1 MSVAGNGTAQSGLG
15 GAQGY
20 GEIEVP
26 RGDDT
31 SMQLDL
37 SAVFENGL
45 NYYGTTHTA
54 ADVFVNTNGTLSFGT
69 AFSAY
74 VIDQNTPPTHDLI
87 APFWGDVD
95 TRLDGEGAESGGIW
109 VDIDP
114 VADVVSITWNEVGVY
129 RRNGVDVN
137 TFQLQLY
144 DRGNGD
150 FDIVFRYSEIN
161 WSIGTG
167 ENDAGARVG
176 LFNAYG
182 IRTTLI
188 EIGADHSGLL
198 GLPEALGN
206 TGVSGLWLYEMR
218 GGILENS
225 GNNGLV
231 VNGTDGDDTLNGSDY
246 EDTIT
251 GMAGD
256 DILNGLSG
264 NDTLNGGKGRDRL
277 IGGDGDDILYGGTT
291 TDDLRD
297 VIYGGAGNDTINGGY
312 GNDELRG
319 DAGDDTIAGGF
330 GADLVIGGTG
340 NDVLTG
346 SAFGDEIH
354 GGSGNDFINGGFGY
368 DRVNG
373 GAGADK
379 FYHLGIA
386 DHGADWIQDYNAAD
400 GDVLFW
406 GGGAVTAD
414 DFLIQRAETTN
425 AGTAGAEEIFVT
437 HIPSGNLLWALVDG
451 DAQAQINIQIA
462 GQVFDLLA

>member
-1 MSVAGNGTAQSGLG
+1 MPVSGNGIAQTGLG

-45 NYYGTTHTA
+45 NYYGTTYSAT
-54 ADVFVNTNGTLSFGT
+54 DVFINTNGTLSFGT

-74 VIDQNTPPTHDLI
+74 VTDQNTSPIQDLI
-87 APFWGDVD
+87 APFWGDID

-114 VADVVSITWNEVGVY
+114 VSDVVSITWNGVGVY

-137 TFQLQLY
+137 TFQLQLF
-144 DRGNGD
+144 DQGNGD
-150 FDIVFRYSEIN
+150 YDIVFRYSQIN
-161 WSIGTG
+161 WTIGTG
-167 ENDAGARVG
+167 DNDAGARAG
-176 LFNAYG
+176 LFNAHG

-188 EIGADHSGLL
+188 EIGTDYNGLQN
-198 GLPEALGN
+198 LPDTLGN

-218 GGILENS
+218 GGILGNS

-246 EDTIT
+246 ADIIT
-251 GMAGD
+251 GMAGN
-256 DILNGLSG
+256 DILKGLSG
-264 NDTLNGGKGRDRL
+264 NDTLNGGDGRDIL
-277 IGGDGDDILYGGTT
+277 IGGDGNDNLHGGISIG
-291 TDDLRD
+291 DLRD
-297 VIYGGAGNDTINGGY
+297 VIYGGAGDDTIDGGY

-319 DAGDDTIAGGF
+319 DAGDDNIAGGF

-346 SAFGDEIH
+346 SAYGDEIF
-354 GGSGNDFINGGFGY
+354 GGDGIDFINGGFGH

-373 GAGADK
+373 GAGGDK

-386 DHGADWIQDYNAAD
+386 DHGSDWIQDYNAAD
-400 GDVLFW
+400 GDVLMW
-406 GGGAVTAD
+406 GGGAATAA
-414 DFLIQRAETTN
+414 DFLIQRAETAS
-425 AGTAGAEEIFVT
+425 AGVAGVEEIFVT
-437 HIPSGNLLWALVDG
+437 HIPTGNLLWALVDG

-462 GQVFDLLA
+462 GQVFDLLV